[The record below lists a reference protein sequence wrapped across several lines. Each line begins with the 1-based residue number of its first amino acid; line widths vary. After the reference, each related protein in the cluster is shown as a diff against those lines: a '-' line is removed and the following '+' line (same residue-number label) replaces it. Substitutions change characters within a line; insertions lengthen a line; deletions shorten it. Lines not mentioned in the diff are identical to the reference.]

1 MWNVVRK
8 LRRSNVDYAATMVD
22 LLHST
27 TSNLFTFSAIFFL
40 IGSLVLTVQWESA
53 RLPGLFGAMIFAAGA
68 FVLSH
73 RLQKHNPL
81 FGLLIW
87 CIGFLIVILLG
98 TWLLHYPITILFCS
112 VLPLILAITING
124 WVGLLAEVILIL
136 LAVVFANGVGD
147 IRLTSDQAW
156 FMVCLG
162 AFFASFGWF
171 ASRELLNIA
180 DWSVQHYA
188 QARHYLADAQSR
200 LVKLEQVQ
208 SDLVQANRE
217 LNRLLQRTKVLE
229 HIAEEARDAKTQFVA
244 NVSHELR
251 TPLNMIIGYADL
263 IAQSPHLYGGQL
275 PPSLL
280 TDVNAISRNAQ
291 HLVSLVNDVLDLSQ
305 VEAGRVALN
314 RGWVAM
320 RKILADATT
329 VVEGL
334 FESKGLYCE
343 IDVASDLPDVY
354 ADEIRIRQIVINLL
368 SNAGR
373 FTDKGGVHIFCQ
385 VTANNE
391 VLTTVRDSGPGIE
404 VEDQQRI
411 FEPFQQANTTIR
423 RQHGGSG
430 LGLTISKQFV
440 EMHGGKMW
448 LESQPNVGTTIFF
461 TLPHENPMPLV
472 ATVGKTWLRSVNLND
487 ETGYRLR
494 TQPFDAPQLPITDRY
509 VVVDPEQTID
519 KLLRRYFPDALVE
532 SMPDMAHAVSILNH
546 SSAKALILNKPQ
558 NEAVRDPALA
568 GLSFGMPVITCWLP
582 GEHDAAQRLG
592 VVEYLVKP
600 VSREKLLSAI
610 TRLLPNAKTVL
621 IVDDE
626 EDELTLF
633 ARHLESEGDRF
644 HILQVTNGK
653 RALNMLHTR
662 RPDVMLLD
670 LNMPGLDGFQ
680 VLEEKQRDEA
690 IRDIPVIVISARD
703 PIGDPIVSDMFS
715 VIHSGGLSQRDLVTC
730 IQAVGDILAPTSI
743 GEESP

>member
-1 MWNVVRK
+1 MWNLVRK
-8 LRRSNVDYAATMVD
+8 LRQSNVDYAATMGD

-27 TSNLFTFSAIFFL
+27 TSNLFVFCAIFFL
-40 IGSLVLTVQWESA
+40 ISSLVLTVQWEGA
-53 RLPGLFGAMIFAAGA
+53 RLSGLFGAMIFAAGV
-68 FVLSH
+68 FLLSH
-73 RLQKHNPL
+73 RLQKRSQVL
-81 FGLLIW
+81 GLLTW
-87 CIGFLIVILLG
+87 CLGFLIAIWLG
-98 TWLLHYPITILFCS
+98 TWLLHYPSTLLFCS
-112 VLPLILAITING
+112 VIPLILAITIDR
-124 WVGLLAEVILIL
+124 WVGLFAEAILIL
-136 LAVVFANGVGD
+136 VAYVFANGIGE
-147 IRLTSDQAW
+147 IRLASDQAW
-156 FMVCLG
+156 LMVYLG
-162 AFFASFGWF
+162 AFFAAFGWF
-171 ASRELLNIA
+171 ASRELLNIT

-188 QARHYLADAQSR
+188 QARHQLTDAQSR

-217 LNRLLQRTKVLE
+217 LDRLLQRTKVLE
-229 HIAEEARDAKTQFVA
+229 HIAEAARDAKTQFVA

-305 VEAGRVALN
+305 VEAGRVTLS
-314 RGWVAM
+314 REWVAM
-320 RKILADATT
+320 RKILTGATT

-334 FESKGLYCE
+334 FASKGLYCE
-343 IDVASDLPDVY
+343 IDVADGLRDVY
-354 ADEIRIRQIVINLL
+354 VDEIRIRQIVINLL

-373 FTDKGGVHIFCQ
+373 FTDKGGVHISCQ
-385 VTANNE
+385 VTDNNE
-391 VLTTVRDSGPGIE
+391 VLTMVSDSGPGIE

-448 LESQPNVGTTIFF
+448 LESQPGVGTTIFF
-461 TLPHENPMPLV
+461 TLPYENPMPL
-472 ATVGKTWLRSVNLND
+472 TSEVGTTWLRSVNLND
-487 ETGYRLR
+487 EMGYRLR
-494 TQPFDAPQLPITDRY
+494 TEPFEAPRLPVTDRY
-509 VVVDPEQTID
+509 VVVDPEQTVD
-519 KLLRRYFPDALVE
+519 KLLRRYFPDVLVD
-532 SMPDMAHAVSILNH
+532 SMPDVAYAVSALNH

-558 NEAVRDPALA
+558 NDPVRDPALA
-568 GLSFGMPVITCWLP
+568 GLSFGVPVITCWLP

-600 VSREKLLSAI
+600 VSREKLLSTMA
-610 TRLLPNAKTVL
+610 RLLPNAKTVL

-633 ARHLESEGDRF
+633 ARHLESVDDRF
-644 HILQVTNGK
+644 HILQVTNGR

-703 PIGDPIVSDMFS
+703 PIGDPIVSDTFS
-715 VIHSGGLSQRDLVTC
+715 VVHTGGLSQRDLVTC

-743 GEESP
+743 SEQI